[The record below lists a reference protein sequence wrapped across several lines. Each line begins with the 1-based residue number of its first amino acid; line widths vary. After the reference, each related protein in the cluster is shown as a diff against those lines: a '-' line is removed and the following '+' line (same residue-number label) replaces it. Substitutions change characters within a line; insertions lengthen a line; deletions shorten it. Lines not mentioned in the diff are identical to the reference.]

1 MREPHLILMEHEALE
16 NRMYSAPAVFSL
28 NDLSFIDLVHRGD
41 VQITRQLSPTK
52 FTTAVRAL
60 DVLVY
65 FSSPHFFRGNI
76 KRMKGKHAAA
86 RLIMTS
92 IFDTPKISPWFEKI
106 LSLTIVSRSHDIYAF
121 DTTEF
126 CIPNSLSE
134 ILGVNDCRQFGSIWT
149 PLL

>member
-76 KRMKGKHAAA
+76 KRMEGKHAAA
-86 RLIMTS
+86 TG
-92 IFDTPKISPWFEKI
+92 K
-106 LSLTIVSRSHDIYAF
+106 
-121 DTTEF
+121 
-126 CIPNSLSE
+126 
-134 ILGVNDCRQFGSIWT
+134 
-149 PLL
+149 